1 MIMIGAAGMG
11 GILGGAGGIAGGLL
25 GGIGNFLNQHQARK
39 DFRTFKRRQR
49 EAIKKSRAFADE
61 RVTELLDS
69 PLLRM
74 GREFLEGT
82 FASPET
88 SPLADQL
95 RKGLRVAQQSRGLR
109 RGTVGAVA
117 EARAL
122 GAFTQQ
128 LRASLLPQVESFG
141 TLPERLRQ
149 SVLGFELP
157 IRIGQAVGLNV
168 AGLGAAPG
176 LESGLSPGSS
186 LGAALGGAIPGA
198 AGGASLGFGFADRL
212 SAAQDRTRLLELI
225 SNQGGFGPPGFG
237 SDFASR
243 VQGAGIS
250 LGNFR

>member
-1 MIMIGAAGMG
+1 MIMNLGAILGGGGAALG
-11 GILGGAGGIAGGLL
+11 GILGG
-25 GGIGNFLNQHQARK
+25 IGNIFSQRQARK

-82 FASPET
+82 FSSPEA

-95 RKGLRVAQQSRGLR
+95 RKSIRVAQQSRGLR
-109 RGTVGAVA
+109 RGVVGAVS
-117 EARAL
+117 ESRAL

-128 LRASLLPQVESFG
+128 LRASLLPQVQSFG

-168 AGLGAAPG
+168 SGLGAAPG

-186 LGAALGGAIPGA
+186 LAAGLGGGISGA
-198 AGGASLGFGFADRL
+198 AGGASLGFGIANQIT
-212 SAAQDRTRLLELI
+212 AAQDKTRLLELLE
-225 SNQGGFGPPGFG
+225 NQGSAGGGGFTDSLRGFG
-237 SDFASR
+237 SGF
-243 VQGAGIS
+243 
-250 LGNFR
+250 GNAFGFG